1 MNTGTGAFIP
11 ATGDVIVAATVRP
24 GEPPTIR
31 RYPVIGWERSRIA
44 YVAVTPDGAANE
56 LNPARADGWAANA
69 VLRDGRLYWNGKEFD
84 SEAAFVAV
92 GLRVVA
98 AQTGSEF

>member
-1 MNTGTGAFIP
+1 VNTGTGTFIP
-11 ATGDVIVAATVRP
+11 ANGDVIVAATVRP

-31 RYPVIGWERSRIA
+31 RWPVIGYERSRIA
-44 YVAVTPDGAANE
+44 YIAVTPDGAANE

-69 VLRDGRLYWNGKEFD
+69 IEREGRLFWRGQEFETVAD
-84 SEAAFVAV
+84 FVAV